1 MKKEMIAE
9 LLKELTGNEC
19 LVVTLI
25 VEMCPAPEDQQ
36 KLDETKYEAS
46 RGGEDGRLEPIL
58 FVSQPCGS
66 LGGSGDH
73 ITLGMTYVTLKEGFD
88 AAHAREVFRAEL
100 VEWAYGEV
108 GDRLDVVDVTHIEVL
123 TKSITFSRLVSMIRG
138 LASAVCDITIGS
150 STIPLRVDDAS
161 NDSAT
166 PLLRKLDGLMLLT
179 PVFEERQGWFSTD
192 CTQPPTTIFCMVFA
206 DDGDIV
212 EPATT

>member
-88 AAHAREVFRAEL
+88 AAHAREVFRADL
-100 VEWAYGEV
+100 VECAYGKV
-108 GDRLDVVDVTHIEVL
+108 GDRLDVVDVTHIEVF
-123 TKSITFSRLVSMIRG
+123 TNSITISRLLGMIRG
-138 LASAVCDITIGS
+138 LASAVCDITVGP
-150 STIPLRVDDAS
+150 STIPFRVDDAS

-179 PVFEERQGWFSTD
+179 PVSEERQGCSSSD
-192 CTQPPTTIFCMVFA
+192 CKQPPTTIS
-206 DDGDIV
+206 
-212 EPATT
+212 